1 MRLRPAPRRSPLR
14 RLTDAL
20 SGERMAL
27 VRCAAGA
34 VLLARPRTM
43 AQALGADPALVPS
56 ADWVARM
63 FGARELAL
71 GLGVLVAAR
80 AGDSSQARLW
90 FAAGALSDAVDT
102 YAMTTALR
110 RGHLGRTG
118 WTRAASATCTAGAVV
133 AVAVQVRDARR
144 GSR

>member
-1 MRLRPAPRRSPLR
+1 MRLRPAPRPRPLR

-27 VRCAAGA
+27 IRCAAGG

-43 AQALGADPALVPS
+43 AQALGADPALVES

-71 GLGVLVAAR
+71 GLGVLAAAR
-80 AGDSSQARLW
+80 EGDSSRARLW

-102 YAMTTALR
+102 YAMTTAMR
-110 RGHLGRTG
+110 RGQLGRTG
-118 WTRAASATCTAGAVV
+118 WTRAAAATCTAGAVV
-133 AVAVQVRDARR
+133 AVAVQIRDARR